1 MKKLHICHISSV
13 HTTTDTRVFYRECL
27 SLAKHFKVTLIA
39 IGNQNANKEG
49 VECIALP
56 KPSNRVKR
64 LLLTT
69 LHVYQAAKKIQAD
82 VYHFH
87 DPELIPYALL
97 LKWQGKKVVYDLHE
111 NVTESLKAKSWLPLK
126 WLFIQMYLLFD
137 KLAAA
142 NFELILAEDAY
153 VAVYQKR
160 YPHKNTTIVRNF
172 APTELLLAYRKSKRD
187 DLPFNIFYMGS
198 IDQLYCIEPMLHAIL
213 LLKQKGY
220 SPLLKLV
227 GWVSPKVQGYIKS
240 LPYYTQIEPNLEFLG
255 YQDIKQGYAL
265 SIDCSIGFSFVSDN
279 INVKE
284 SLPRKMFEYMQI
296 GLPVI
301 SSGYKTYQNM
311 VETHQ
316 TGLCV
321 KESNA
326 ASIADA
332 TEQLWNNKEMLN
344 RFAEN
349 SINAANASYNWEYES
364 VKLIDFY
371 HSLSHW

>member
-1 MKKLHICHISSV
+1 VKKLHICHISSV
-13 HTTTDTRVFYRECL
+13 HNTTDTRVFYRECV

-39 IGNQNANKEG
+39 IGNKNINTEG

-56 KPSNRVKR
+56 KPSHRIKR

-69 LHVYQAAKKIQAD
+69 FRVYQAAKKAQAD
-82 VYHFH
+82 IYHFH

-97 LKWQGKKVVYDLHE
+97 LKWQGKKVVYDIHE
-111 NVTESLKAKSWLPLK
+111 NVTESMKAKTWLPLK
-126 WLFIQMYLLFD
+126 WLFIKLYSLFD
-137 KLAAA
+137 KLAAN

-153 VAVYQKR
+153 AAVYHKR
-160 YPHKNTTIVRNF
+160 YPHKNTTIIRNF

-187 DLPFNIFYMGS
+187 DLPLNIFYMGS
-198 IDQLYCIEPMLHAIL
+198 IDRLYCIEPMLHAIL

-220 SPLLKLV
+220 SPMLKLV

-240 LPYYTQIEPNLEFLG
+240 LPYYTEVEPNLKFLG

-265 SIDCSIGFSFVSDN
+265 STDCAIGFSFVSDN

-301 SSGYKTYQNM
+301 SSGYKTYRKL
-311 VETHQ
+311 VEAHQ

-321 KESNA
+321 KDSEV
-326 ASIADA
+326 ASIAEA
-332 TEQLWNNKEMLN
+332 TEQLWNNKEILN

-349 SINAANASYNWEYES
+349 SIAAANAVYNWENES

-371 HSLSHW
+371 NNLYH